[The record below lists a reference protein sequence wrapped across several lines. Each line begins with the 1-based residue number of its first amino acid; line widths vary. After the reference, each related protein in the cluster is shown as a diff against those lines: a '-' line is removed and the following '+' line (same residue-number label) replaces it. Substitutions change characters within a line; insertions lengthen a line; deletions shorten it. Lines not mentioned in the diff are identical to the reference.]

1 MFQLHVKNWFVS
13 FLFTD
18 TEAADDD
25 VAETDT
31 LESTLQQ
38 TMKALHA
45 KQQQLEDEQKQ
56 VNTSLLNKR

>member
-1 MFQLHVKNWFVS
+1 
-13 FLFTD
+13 LFTD